1 MKGDLMLEA
10 VLRYQHTLGRQIF
23 MSQYRI
29 NKGKATK
36 FDKEYLKVLKRIYEN
51 TAPLHFSEEVTET
64 LTEPNDISNENTRN
78 IDKAQRTLCDYKEVE
93 DDNSTNIQEIKYRN
107 NPLIFRAT
115 PEQITEVARKFIK
128 DNYPRSKGN
137 IAIFDEM
144 PLVMRHTCK
153 TKEMKKDI
161 LKIMRLNKNPHEQTD
176 NIYHICKT
184 CGHKMFT
191 KNESSKHY
199 LLTGHSDFYNG
210 APEW

>member
-1 MKGDLMLEA
+1 METTNNNVQKIISDTIYNMNFKASNGE
-10 VLRYQHTLGRQIF
+10 IF
-23 MSQYRI
+23 GIFQLKFKI
-29 NKGKATK
+29 NQAIKDAI
-36 FDKEYLKVLKRIYEN
+36 RN
-51 TAPLHFSEEVTET
+51 SHFSEEVTET
-64 LTEPNDISNENTRN
+64 LTGPNDISNENTRN

-93 DDNSTNIQEIKYRN
+93 DDNSTDIQEIKYRN

-128 DNYPRSKGN
+128 DNYPRGKDD

-144 PLVMRHTCK
+144 PLMMRHTCK

-191 KNESSKHY
+191 KDESSKHY

-210 APEW
+210 APKW